1 LTRRELLRAALAA
14 GLGQRM
20 LGRAALAALPAGLPP
35 GLEVMRRVNDR
46 PRGKGCRMR
55 LEMSLRDAKRGEF
68 RKSIDMVRRQ
78 FPTGYRTAYDIL
90 APDHEKGI
98 GLLLSEDPAQRGMWM
113 YFPASRQVIHVAS
126 RGLSALASD
135 FSCEDLL
142 VSLPLAEYD
151 FRTLGRDRV
160 GGLSCLRVEMRP
172 NIERLRLEL
181 GFARAI
187 GWVREDIWLIVRAD
201 YEDEKGQ
208 VFKSFAAADVEPVDG
223 IWTVKR
229 FAMDNRRARH
239 ATEVRVAE
247 VDYSALTAEDRFS
260 PERFHEQ

>member
-1 LTRRELLRAALAA
+1 
-14 GLGQRM
+14 
-20 LGRAALAALPAGLPP
+20 
-35 GLEVMRRVNDR
+35 MRRVNDR
-46 PRGKGCRMR
+46 RRGKASRMR
-55 LEMSLRDAKRGEF
+55 LEMSLRDPKRGEF

-78 FPTGYRTAYDIL
+78 FPAGYRTSYNIL

-113 YFPASRQVIHVAS
+113 YFPASRQLIHVAS

-142 VSLPLAEYD
+142 VAVPLPEYE
-151 FRTLGRDRV
+151 FRTLGRARL

-172 NIERLRLEL
+172 NTERLRLEL

-201 YEDEKGQ
+201 YEDAQGQ
-208 VFKSFAAADVEPVDG
+208 VFKSFRAGNVESIDG

-229 FAMDNRRARH
+229 FVMDNRRARH

-247 VDYSALTAEDRFS
+247 VDYSVLPAEERFS
-260 PERFHEQ
+260 PERFHA